1 LFALLIDF
9 SSPQDSDNLIATLR
23 ERLSPAERE
32 SISTPKKLHFYL
44 ESLEENAADIRRST
58 YRYQGRERPDGVPAV
73 RYHLC
78 QRAWYHGES
87 SSCQLFL

>member
-44 ESLEENAADIRRST
+44 ESLVFFSLIRTFDTSCRKYSRS
-58 YRYQGRERPDGVPAV
+58 RK
-73 RYHLC
+73 LK
-78 QRAWYHGES
+78 
-87 SSCQLFL
+87 

>member
-44 ESLEENAADIRRST
+44 ESLRSN
-58 YRYQGRERPDGVPAV
+58 
-73 RYHLC
+73 
-78 QRAWYHGES
+78 ES
-87 SSCQLFL
+87 FVAYIHPVCKPQTP